1 MPVTFSNTER
11 KKLLKYLYKGRANAI
26 GAKKLATA
34 MGYPIGGNQV
44 KLRTLIKECIEH
56 DKDLIGA
63 ATGKPAGF
71 FLISS
76 LNELEEY
83 LDSLENRTRSDN
95 TRRTALLTSWNKSK
109 KNHTRR
115 SILRIR

>member
-1 MPVTFSNTER
+1 MPITFSNNER
-11 KKLLKYLYKGRANAI
+11 KKLLNNLQKGRPNAI
-26 GAKKLATA
+26 KAENLAAA

-56 DKDLIGA
+56 DGYLIGA
-63 ATGKPAGF
+63 ATGKPPGF

-76 LNELEEY
+76 LNELEKY
-83 LDSLENRTRSDN
+83 IDSLENRTRSDN

-115 SILRIR
+115 LILRIK